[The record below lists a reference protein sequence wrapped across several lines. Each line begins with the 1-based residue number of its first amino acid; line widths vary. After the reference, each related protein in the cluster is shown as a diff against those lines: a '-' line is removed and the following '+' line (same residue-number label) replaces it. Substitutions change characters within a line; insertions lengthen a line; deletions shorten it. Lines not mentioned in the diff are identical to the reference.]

1 MSSTALP
8 EMGFSTSLYPLYP
21 MPSSTSHRKQDG
33 TRPAVTLP
41 EQGFAVDEHHQ
52 LYPAPK
58 TRPTVPASSSLNPP
72 TVSPP
77 SGSSPA
83 ASDTSDSKRLKATV
97 DTLERRLIAR
107 EDVIASMTRDKKKQ
121 DAVIEQLQRDIQT
134 HATRHADL
142 TRELEAE
149 EAHNTEQQTKITDL
163 VQHSVRLQE
172 ALLVVQSQLHDAKQV
187 VSMYEDRISRLEY
200 DVISKQFPISTA
212 DTVDFSQDAYP
223 RADSGQSLSLPYDII
238 YDGDEPDG
246 VEESKNGYGDGDGND
261 DDRHGDDYDYN
272 DHNGSDDQ
280 SEAAETDCSEGAAEV
295 GLDSARDSATNS
307 DGDDHDDDR
316 SLHTE
321 TETESDV
328 ADAHHGGVSDV
339 EHDDD
344 NDRATG
350 MTSAGKDNDDTSAAV
365 LKALTVPSST
375 TRRVILKK
383 GGGGRD
389 VVTKPAVV
397 SAPDAAHA
405 HDQTFAVRV
414 KGMSA
419 RDMSRLTVPELTQL
433 LEGLGKAYCK
443 PKAAAVALLMTIA
456 KDL

>member
-1 MSSTALP
+1 
-8 EMGFSTSLYPLYP
+8 
-21 MPSSTSHRKQDG
+21 MPPSTSHRKQDG
-33 TRPAVTLP
+33 TRTPVTLP

-58 TRPTVPASSSLNPP
+58 TRPTVPTSSSLNPP
-72 TVSPP
+72 TASPP

-121 DAVIEQLQRDIQT
+121 DAVIEQLQRDIQAHT
-134 HATRHADL
+134 TRHTDL

-149 EAHNTEQQTKITDL
+149 EAHNTEQQTKIADL

-223 RADSGQSLSLPYDII
+223 SANSGQSLSLPYDII

-246 VEESKNGYGDGDGND
+246 VEESKNGYGDGDDGDGND

-344 NDRATG
+344 DRATG

-383 GGGGRD
+383 GGGGHD
-389 VVTKPAVV
+389 VVTKPAAV
-397 SAPDAAHA
+397 SAPDGAAAHA
-405 HDQTFAVRV
+405 HDQTFATRV